1 MILSETA
8 IRKPVTTLLLTGA
21 VLFFGYSAFQNMGV
35 DLFPEVEFPTVT
47 VISILPGADPEIMDS
62 DVTDVLEE
70 EINTIEGVKNIVSV
84 STEGQSQI
92 IVEFTLSK
100 NVDIAAQEVRDKV
113 NIAQADL
120 PRDLEPP
127 IVQKIDIASQPIMW
141 IAVTTSEDYRRA
153 ARYADEV
160 LKERL
165 QTVPGVGS
173 VFMGG
178 FRDREIRIWLKPR
191 ELEARNLTPVDVAA
205 AIQVKHIEL
214 PGGRIEQPERE
225 FVVKV
230 RGEYGSVGELEDL
243 VVATRGRTVIKLR
256 DVAVVEDGSEDLR
269 SIARFNGLPTI
280 GLGIRKQSGTNTVEV
295 ADGVMETLAQIAS
308 TVPEG
313 INVQLATDSSRFIRN
328 TMNDVIFDL
337 FLGAF
342 LTSLVILLFLRSFRM
357 TLISV
362 VAIPTSIIAS
372 FVLMYTFDFTINNM
386 TMLAMSLSIG
396 MVIDDAIVVLENIFR
411 HVEEGEAGREAAR
424 AGTSEVGFAVIA
436 TTLAVV
442 AVFIPVA
449 FMKGIIG
456 RFFLQFGLSVAGAVI
471 LSTLV
476 ALTLIPMLCSRFL
489 TRHPKQG
496 DVFNALERAFQA
508 VESTYA
514 GWLNVALR
522 RRWATIG
529 IAAAVFALGL
539 LLSVFVPKGLVTE
552 PDQSEF
558 TVRFELPTGASVE
571 NVDRRLRELEQ
582 AVLRQP
588 ETKSLF
594 AASGFTGAAN
604 SGILFVN
611 LVYPHQREASQV
623 EVMSRLRRI
632 LDEVAPDARIAV
644 EYPSVVGGGQR
655 NTDLQYIVKGPDVE
669 SLNRV
674 ADQMVS
680 EMRKIPGF
688 VDVDHDLRL
697 NKPEFKVDIDRG
709 LADDLNVDVRNITEN
724 FSILFGGQNVATFKE
739 GGKRYDIR
747 LRAVPSGRLKPE
759 DLLLVSLRSADGEL
773 IKAANLIRVQQGTGP
788 NSINRFNRSR
798 SVTLFANLE
807 NTSLGEGLD
816 NISRIADE
824 FVPDDPT
831 WSTALTGGSDLFEE
845 SFQYLFYALAVAIV
859 MIYVI
864 LGSQFESFIHP
875 FTILMSVPLA
885 IAGSFGLMLVTGVQ
899 LDIFAFIGFVM
910 LTGIVTKNAILLVDF
925 TNQMRRKG
933 LSRDEALRRAG
944 PLRLR
949 PILMTAFTTIAAVT
963 PIALALSEGGE
974 QRAPMGVTVI
984 GGMLT
989 ATFLTL
995 LVIPCVYTVLD
1006 DLGSRVVRGLHLLGI
1021 GSKEVAVEGF
1031 AD

>member
-1 MILSETA
+1 
-8 IRKPVTTLLLTGA
+8 
-21 VLFFGYSAFQNMGV
+21 
-35 DLFPEVEFPTVT
+35 
-47 VISILPGADPEIMDS
+47 MDS

-70 EINTIEGVKNIVSV
+70 EINTIEGVKNIVSA

-92 IVEFTLSK
+92 IVEFNLSK
-100 NVDIAAQEVRDKV
+100 DVDIAAQEVRDKV
-113 NIAQADL
+113 NIVQADL

-141 IAVTTSEDYRRA
+141 IAVTTSGDYRRA
-153 ARYADEV
+153 ALYADEV

-191 ELEARNLTPVDVAA
+191 QLEARSLAPVDVAS
-205 AIQVKHIEL
+205 AIQSKHIEL
-214 PGGRIEQPERE
+214 PGGRIEQPEQE

-230 RGEYGSVGELEDL
+230 QGEYRSIEELKEL
-243 VVATRGRTVIKLR
+243 VVSTRKGTVIRLK
-256 DVAVVEDGSEDLR
+256 DVAFVEDGSEDLR

-295 ADGVMETLAQIAS
+295 SDAVKATLAEIES

-337 FLGAF
+337 FLGAL
-342 LTSLVILLFLRSFRM
+342 LTSLVILIFLRSYRM

-411 HVEEGEAGREAAR
+411 HVEGGQEGMEAAR
-424 AGTSEVGFAVIA
+424 AGTSQVGFAVIA
-436 TTLAVV
+436 TTLSVV
-442 AVFIPVA
+442 AVFVPVA

-456 RFFLQFGLSVAGAVI
+456 RFFLQFGLSVAGAVM

-489 TRHPKQG
+489 TESPKQG
-496 DVFNALERAFQA
+496 RFFRRLESAFQL
-508 VESTYA
+508 VESIYA
-514 GWLNVALR
+514 RLLELALR

-529 IAAAVFALGL
+529 IAASVFVFGL
-539 LLSVFVPKGLVTE
+539 MLSVFVPKGLVTE

-571 NVDRRLRELEQ
+571 NVDRRLRELEKV
-582 AVLRQP
+582 VLEQP

-594 AASGFTGAAN
+594 AASGFTGASN

-611 LVYPHQREASQV
+611 LVYPHQREANQV
-623 EVMSRLRRI
+623 EVMARFRRV
-632 LDEVAPDARIAV
+632 LEKVAPDARIAV

-674 ADQMVS
+674 AEQMVA
-680 EMRKIPGF
+680 EMRTVPGF

-709 LADDLNVDVRNITEN
+709 LADDLNVDVRNITQN
-724 FSILFGGQNVATFKE
+724 FSILFGGQDVATFKE

-747 LRAVPSGRLKPE
+747 LRAIPDARLRLD
-759 DLLLVSLRSADGEL
+759 DLLQVSLRSSNGEL
-773 IKAANLIRVQQGTGP
+773 IKAANLIHVRQGTGP
-788 NSINRFNRSR
+788 NSVNRFNRSR

-807 NTSLGEGLD
+807 ETSLGKGLD
-816 NISRIADE
+816 TIAGIARKHI
-824 FVPDDPT
+824 PNDPT
-831 WSTALTGGSDLFEE
+831 WSTALSGSSDIFEE
-845 SFQYLFYALAVAIV
+845 SFQYLLYALGVAIV

-885 IAGSFGLMLVTGVQ
+885 IAGSFGLMLITGVQ
-899 LDIFAFIGFVM
+899 LDIFSFIGFVM

-925 TNQMRRKG
+925 TNQMRRRG
-933 LSRDEALRRAG
+933 MSRDKALRRAG

-963 PIALALSEGGE
+963 PIAMALSEGGE

-995 LVIPCVYTVLD
+995 LVIPCVYTVMD
-1006 DLGSRVVRGLHLLGI
+1006 DLGGWFARGLRLAGLG
-1021 GSKEVAVEGF
+1021 GRKTVEGL